1 MKCKNCG
8 AELIFRDGIGFCESC
23 KNSYSLDYGF
33 ENTEVYICC
42 KESNAQ
48 GGRTK
53 DSIIAE
59 ELYKKLSNHKINI
72 FCERQSAPT
81 LFGDDLQAA
90 NYQAIYHSKIVLL
103 VGTTSENFDFLLSKY
118 NTYFGEKTVVPVYAD
133 VRPEN
138 LPHSLSRVQALNFNS
153 IGAEA
158 DLLHR
163 ISILL
168 GKEKEVDLKEIQR
181 HSRKKKTIIACILSF
196 FAIIAIIAISLLLFK
211 ESSSTKTPELTN
223 QEIYENAQTLMESGN
238 YLEAADLFATIS
250 DFKNSANLREEI
262 FNRYDGYYLS
272 NDESVSFYI
281 NIQNAE
287 TADIIL
293 EKSASG
299 KLVRLEE
306 SSVLNDHT
314 ISASFTDSQNNVGK
328 LNIELKDESI
338 HLSTTVEQK
347 NDELSIGNQDL
358 TFQLVNKSDRPIEKS
373 ITSDTLIQ
381 WATNKTYLGS
391 LSQAGYQVEF
401 SKTMTAGGGINK
413 HLASYQIKN
422 TKISL
427 LLADFDLARTSSYVD
442 MEKNRLDDFYIV
454 GIIAPASV
462 AIPQKTGKTA
472 SIYED
477 NNILYIPKVQDFNL
491 NSNIESLSPE
501 YCVYF
506 TFDEED
512 TSTAINGDTMVGIT
526 SKILIGENFDWVE
539 RELKKSSVESS
550 AIAQFKDSHQ
560 KSSQEYAVMAWVE
573 AMHQNISLICV
584 KCNCPNCTNK
594 YYYFKNDATTGE
606 TQLITELLSDND
618 YLQTD
623 LWKNHPEF
631 FKEFLE

>member
-1 MKCKNCG
+1 
-8 AELIFRDGIGFCESC
+8 
-23 KNSYSLDYGF
+23 
-33 ENTEVYICC
+33 
-42 KESNAQ
+42 
-48 GGRTK
+48 
-53 DSIIAE
+53 
-59 ELYKKLSNHKINI
+59 
-72 FCERQSAPT
+72 
-81 LFGDDLQAA
+81 
-90 NYQAIYHSKIVLL
+90 
-103 VGTTSENFDFLLSKY
+103 
-118 NTYFGEKTVVPVYAD
+118 
-133 VRPEN
+133 
-138 LPHSLSRVQALNFNS
+138 
-153 IGAEA
+153 
-158 DLLHR
+158 
-163 ISILL
+163 
-168 GKEKEVDLKEIQR
+168 
-181 HSRKKKTIIACILSF
+181 
-196 FAIIAIIAISLLLFK
+196 
-211 ESSSTKTPELTN
+211 
-223 QEIYENAQTLMESGN
+223 MESGN

-293 EKSASG
+293 EKSVSG

-401 SKTMTAGGGINK
+401 SKTMTAGGGINE
-413 HLASYQIKN
+413 HLAAYQIKN

-427 LLADFDLARTSSYVD
+427 LLADFDLTRTRSYED
-442 MEKNRLDDFYIV
+442 MERNRLDDFYIV
-454 GIIAPASV
+454 GIIAPESV
-462 AIPQKTGKTA
+462 AIPQKIGKTA
-472 SIYED
+472 SVYE
-477 NNILYIPKVQDFNL
+477 NNNVLYIPKVQDFML
-491 NSNIESLSPE
+491 NSDIESQSPE

-506 TFDEED
+506 TFDEDD

-526 SKILIGENFDWVE
+526 SKILIGENFDWVGQ
-539 RELKKSSVESS
+539 ELKKSSLESS

-560 KSSQEYAVMAWVE
+560 KSSQEYSVYASVE

-584 KCNCPNCTNK
+584 TCNCPDCTNK
-594 YYYFKNDATTGE
+594 YYYFKNNATTGE
-606 TQLITELLSDND
+606 TQFITELLYDSD
-618 YLQTD
+618 YFQTD
-623 LWKNHPEF
+623 LWKSHPEF
-631 FKEFLE
+631 FEEFLE

>member
-8 AELIFRDGIGFCESC
+8 AELTLRDGIGFCESC
-23 KNSYSLDYGF
+23 KSSYSLDYGF

-42 KESNAQ
+42 KESNVQ

-90 NYQAIYHSKIVLL
+90 NYQAIYHAKIVLL

-118 NTYFGEKTVVPVYAD
+118 NKYFGEKTVVPVYAD

-153 IGAEA
+153 IGAET

-181 HSRKKKTIIACILSF
+181 HSRKKKTITACILSS
-196 FAIIAIIAISLLLFK
+196 FAIIAIITISLLLFK

-223 QEIYENAQTLMESGN
+223 QEIYENAQTLMESEN
-238 YLEAADLFATIS
+238 YLEAADLFATIL

-272 NDESVSFYI
+272 GDESISFYI

-314 ISASFTDSQNNVGK
+314 ISASFTDSQNNIGK
-328 LNIELKDESI
+328 LNIELNNESI
-338 HLSTTVEQK
+338 HLSTTIEQK

-373 ITSDTLIQ
+373 ITADTLIQ

-413 HLASYQIKN
+413 HFAAYQIKN

-477 NNILYIPKVQDFNL
+477 NNILSIK
-491 NSNIESLSPE
+491 SL
-501 YCVYF
+501 
-506 TFDEED
+506 
-512 TSTAINGDTMVGIT
+512 
-526 SKILIGENFDWVE
+526 
-539 RELKKSSVESS
+539 
-550 AIAQFKDSHQ
+550 
-560 KSSQEYAVMAWVE
+560 YAA
-573 AMHQNISLICV
+573 
-584 KCNCPNCTNK
+584 
-594 YYYFKNDATTGE
+594 
-606 TQLITELLSDND
+606 
-618 YLQTD
+618 
-623 LWKNHPEF
+623 
-631 FKEFLE
+631 

>member
-8 AELIFRDGIGFCESC
+8 QKLIFQNGIGFCETC
-23 KNSYSLDYGF
+23 KTSFRIDYGF
-33 ENTEVYICC
+33 ENTEVYIGYI
-42 KESNAQ
+42 ESDLQ
-48 GGRTK
+48 GRRTK
-53 DSIIAE
+53 DSVIAE
-59 ELYKKLSNHKINI
+59 DLYKRLEGRKIHT
-72 FCERQSAPT
+72 FYERRTAPD
-81 LFGDDLQAA
+81 LIEDDLQAA
-90 NYQAIYHSKIVLL
+90 NYQAIYNAKIILI
-103 VGTTSENFDFLLSKY
+103 VGTSISHFENLTSKY
-118 NTYFGEKTVVPVYAD
+118 KEYFDQKTVIPVYAD

-168 GKEKEVDLKEIQR
+168 GKGKEVDLKEIHR

-293 EKSASG
+293 EKSVSG

-401 SKTMTAGGGINK
+401 SKTMTAGGGINE
-413 HLASYQIKN
+413 HLAAYQIKN

-427 LLADFDLARTSSYVD
+427 LLADFDLTRTRSYED
-442 MEKNRLDDFYIV
+442 MERNRLDDFYIV

-462 AIPQKTGKTA
+462 AIPQKIGKTA
-472 SIYED
+472 SVYE
-477 NNILYIPKVQDFNL
+477 NNNVLYIPKVQDFML
-491 NSNIESLSPE
+491 NSDIESQSPE

-506 TFDEED
+506 TFDEDD

-526 SKILIGENFDWVE
+526 SKILIGENFDWVGQ
-539 RELKKSSVESS
+539 ELKKSSLESS

-560 KSSQEYAVMAWVE
+560 KSSQEYSVYASVE

-584 KCNCPNCTNK
+584 TCNCPDCTNK
-594 YYYFKNDATTGE
+594 YYYFKNNATTGE
-606 TQLITELLSDND
+606 TQFITELLYDSD
-618 YLQTD
+618 YFQTD
-623 LWKNHPEF
+623 LWKSHPEF

>member
-1 MKCKNCG
+1 M
-8 AELIFRDGIGFCESC
+8 
-23 KNSYSLDYGF
+23 
-33 ENTEVYICC
+33 
-42 KESNAQ
+42 
-48 GGRTK
+48 
-53 DSIIAE
+53 
-59 ELYKKLSNHKINI
+59 
-72 FCERQSAPT
+72 
-81 LFGDDLQAA
+81 
-90 NYQAIYHSKIVLL
+90 
-103 VGTTSENFDFLLSKY
+103 
-118 NTYFGEKTVVPVYAD
+118 
-133 VRPEN
+133 
-138 LPHSLSRVQALNFNS
+138 
-153 IGAEA
+153 
-158 DLLHR
+158 
-163 ISILL
+163 
-168 GKEKEVDLKEIQR
+168 
-181 HSRKKKTIIACILSF
+181 
-196 FAIIAIIAISLLLFK
+196 LFK

-272 NDESVSFYI
+272 NDEGVSFYI

-293 EKSASG
+293 EKSVSG

-401 SKTMTAGGGINK
+401 SKTMTAGGGINE
-413 HLASYQIKN
+413 HLAAYQIKN

-427 LLADFDLARTSSYVD
+427 LLADFDLTRTRSYED
-442 MEKNRLDDFYIV
+442 MERNRLDDFYIV

-462 AIPQKTGKTA
+462 AIPQKIGKTA
-472 SIYED
+472 SVYE
-477 NNILYIPKVQDFNL
+477 NNNVLYIPKVQDFML
-491 NSNIESLSPE
+491 NSDIESQSPE

-506 TFDEED
+506 TFDEDD

-526 SKILIGENFDWVE
+526 SKILIGENFDWVGQ
-539 RELKKSSVESS
+539 ELKKSSLESS
-550 AIAQFKDSHQ
+550 ALAQFKDSHQ
-560 KSSQEYAVMAWVE
+560 KSSQEYSVYASVE

-584 KCNCPNCTNK
+584 TCNCPDCTNK
-594 YYYFKNDATTGE
+594 YYYFKNNATTGE
-606 TQLITELLSDND
+606 TQFITELLYDSD
-618 YLQTD
+618 YFQTD
-623 LWKNHPEF
+623 LWKSHPEF